1 MLVNCPTCQ
10 ATVDVGPLEP
20 GTTASC
26 PFCQGLF
33 QVPSAPPAAAVADP
47 VIMHNVAQ
55 PAVGLEASSLEPSS
69 SIGLIL
75 LLLTA
80 FALIGAG
87 SGYLAFQLFQSEKK
101 VVPAAAPKRAEAAET
116 ETDRVA
122 SWRMLG
128 HWRGAGQQRTPAI
141 RTTSSRL
148 RVLWSAKPRDPQIA
162 DNFAIHL
169 IDGAGRQLHTPV
181 SIVGAGSDTAYVS
194 AKPGRY
200 MLEIL
205 AFDTEWEVTV
215 EEPE

>member
-10 ATVDVGPLEP
+10 ATIDVGPLE
-20 GTTASC
+20 GGSTASC

-33 QVPSAPPAAAVADP
+33 QVPAAPPAEAIPDP
-47 VIMHNVAQ
+47 VILRDESPPTERDVF
-55 PAVGLEASSLEPSS
+55 PDKPSS
-69 SIGLIL
+69 SMGLIA

-87 SGYLAFQLFQSEKK
+87 SGYLAFQLTQAQEGA
-101 VVPAAAPKRAEAAET
+101 PAAAAKQAEAAET
-116 ETDRVA
+116 EDDRVA
-122 SWRMLG
+122 AWRTLG
-128 HWRGAGQQRTPAI
+128 HWRGAGQQRTPAF

-148 RVLWSAKPRDPQIA
+148 RLQWTAKPRDPQNA

-194 AKPGRY
+194 ARPGRY

-205 AFDTEWEVTV
+205 AFDTDWEVTV